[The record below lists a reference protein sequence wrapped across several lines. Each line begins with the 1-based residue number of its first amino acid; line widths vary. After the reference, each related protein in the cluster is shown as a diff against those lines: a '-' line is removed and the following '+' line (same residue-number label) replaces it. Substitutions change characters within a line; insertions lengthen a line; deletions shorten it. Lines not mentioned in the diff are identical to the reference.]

1 MTDTIVNIYGFAS
14 GNAAADSACCMGP
27 IVMENSKFLA
37 DINHIK
43 WQSHI
48 LPSYTETQLEAIEG
62 NSITCTKLA
71 KHISSCCTKGQKFT
85 VIGGDHSSAIG
96 TWSGVSHAV
105 NDQVGLIWIDA
116 HLDSHTPNT
125 SATKNIHGMALAC
138 LLGHGPDELTSILHP
153 KPKLNKENVVLIG
166 VRDYEPQEQELLNKL
181 GVKIIYMD
189 QVIKD
194 GLPNCFEEAIEI
206 ASKNNS
212 GFGMSIDIDG
222 LDPND
227 APATA
232 IKTEPGIKTDEL
244 IKVLA
249 EKIKGNS
256 KFLGLEIAE
265 FFPDYDIEQKTEKVI
280 AEIIKSIYR

>member
-1 MTDTIVNIYGFAS
+1 MEDSIINIYGFAS

-27 IVMENSKFLA
+27 IIMENSKFIK
-37 DINHIK
+37 DIPNIK

-48 LPSYTETQLEAIEG
+48 LPSYIETQLEAIEG
-62 NSITCTKLA
+62 SSIACTKLA
-71 KHISSCCTKGQKFT
+71 KHINSCLTKSQKFT

-96 TWSGVSHAV
+96 TWSGVSHAA
-105 NDQVGLIWIDA
+105 NDQIGLIWIDA

-138 LLGHGPDELTSILHP
+138 LLGHGPEELTNILHS

-166 VRDYEPQEQELLNKL
+166 VRDYETQEQELLNKL

-189 QVIKD
+189 QVIND

-212 GFGMSIDIDG
+212 GFGISIDIDG

-244 IKVLA
+244 IKILS

-280 AEIIKSIYR
+280 TEIIKAIYR